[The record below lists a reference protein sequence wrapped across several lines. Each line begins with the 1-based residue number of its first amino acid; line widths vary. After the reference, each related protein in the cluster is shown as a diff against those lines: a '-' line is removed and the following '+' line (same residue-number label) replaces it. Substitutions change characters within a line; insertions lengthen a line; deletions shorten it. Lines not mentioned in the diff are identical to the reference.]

1 MLYVC
6 SYCTSA
12 LDVSVS
18 YLFRYALFLPPN
30 FIFLCPPLFLYP
42 FPCLLFPLLLC
53 QFSALFILQ
62 FSLLYFSDRGFL
74 IRLETSKDSDR
85 GKEKDK
91 DKEKDKEREKDKYMD
106 TSNPSVSY
114 SHSALPVS
122 SEAIS
127 LFRFLLRT
135 DDWKALVEQT
145 LLRPILDM
153 TDRIRTFQV
162 RTYAF
167 HHFTCLSS

>member
-1 MLYVC
+1 M
-6 SYCTSA
+6 
-12 LDVSVS
+12 
-18 YLFRYALFLPPN
+18 
-30 FIFLCPPLFLYP
+30 IFLCPLLFL
-42 FPCLLFPLLLC
+42 FPYLLHSLLLC
-53 QFSALFILQ
+53 LFSALFVLQ
-62 FSLLYFSDRGFL
+62 FSLLHFSDRGFL
-74 IRLETSKDSDR
+74 IRLETSNDSNRGKEKEKEKD
-85 GKEKDK
+85 KEKDK
-91 DKEKDKEREKDKYMD
+91 DKEKEKDKERDKDKYKD

-145 LLRPILDM
+145 LLRPLLDM

-167 HHFTCLSS
+167 HHFTD